1 MLVNHFL
8 FFNLKNTK
16 SAGGVVLNRNG
27 EVLIVNQHGNSW
39 SLPKGHIEEGE
50 ETLEAAKRETYEES
64 GIRNLIYIKDLG
76 KYTRH
81 RIGLYDKDDV
91 SELKE
96 IHMFLFKTDEMTL
109 NPVDPENPEA
119 RWVLPENVC
128 EFLTHE
134 KDRQFFND
142 LETLTNYLLA

>member
-1 MLVNHFL
+1 M
-8 FFNLKNTK
+8 KKTK
-16 SAGGVVLNRNG
+16 SAGGVVLNKNG

-50 ETLEAAKRETYEES
+50 EILEAAKRETYEES

-81 RIGLYDKDDV
+81 RIGLYGKNDE

-96 IHMFLFKTDEMTL
+96 IHMFLFKTDEITL
-109 NPVDPENPEA
+109 NPIDPHNPEA

-128 EFLTHE
+128 EFLTHK
-134 KDRQFFND
+134 KDKQFFND
-142 LETLTNYLLA
+142 LETLTNYLLV